1 MVLNTYV
8 LFYFFNDCFLG
19 VTPKHNLCYVYIK
32 LMMALFLIMN
42 PLESYLYKL
51 KKKIIKKSLLSE
63 KGYEIQLRHVIH
75 IDSQSLA
82 HNTWR
87 RKENL
92 EK

>member
-19 VTPKHNLCYVYIK
+19 VTPKHNFMLRLHK

-51 KKKIIKKSLLSE
+51 KK
-63 KGYEIQLRHVIH
+63 
-75 IDSQSLA
+75 
-82 HNTWR
+82 N
-87 RKENL
+87 
-92 EK
+92 